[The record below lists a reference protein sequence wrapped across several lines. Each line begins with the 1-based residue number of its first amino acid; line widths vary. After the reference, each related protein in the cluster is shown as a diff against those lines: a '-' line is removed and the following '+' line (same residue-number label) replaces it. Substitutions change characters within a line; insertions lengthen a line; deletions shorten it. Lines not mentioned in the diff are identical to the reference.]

1 MPSDF
6 KLDYIVVHPF

>member
-6 KLDYIVVHPF
+6 KKANVL